1 MACLAMTERTGSGEE
16 PEGLTFPCQYPV
28 KVMSETGART
38 TILELVER
46 HVEFCA
52 DQGVRTR
59 PSRNGRFE
67 AITVTVEAQ
76 SREQLER
83 LYADLRQLDAVKM
96 ML

>member
-1 MACLAMTERTGSGEE
+1 MTDPTAKGEQ
-16 PEGLTFPCQYPV
+16 PEGLVFPCQYPV
-28 KVMSETGART
+28 KVMSEAGAKK
-38 TILELVER
+38 TILALVER